1 MRYQEEFNKNIH
13 QSLADGSIKLK
24 TQSAINRYA
33 QQHKKSLEQFAS
45 LELAKNRAAYAKW
58 RVTENLD
65 KYLIEFEASIT
76 RKGGK
81 VIWAHD
87 DATALSEIEQQ
98 LKRLNAKSI
107 IKSKTSIGDEIGLT
121 PYLNAKGFETKETDF
136 GAYLLNSLKTKISHD
151 FMPLLHAEKS
161 EVNESLNS
169 TIRTSLNAD
178 ESEIAKDIA
187 EQLRSKFYQ
196 ADVCITGANF
206 LISDSGFVSITDNEG
221 NVQLCASFAKTHIV
235 LAGIDK
241 VLPSLSDIDLFYTLL
256 SSYSTGQRIS
266 SYNTLYGPKNANI
279 DNDSP
284 SEFIVVLIDNG
295 RSNLLQTHEQRDA
308 LHCIKCGACHHVC
321 PVYTQIGGHA
331 FKNNIESGP
340 IGMVVTPLKNGLI
353 DNTYLSD
360 ASTSCGNCSNV
371 CPVNIDI
378 HTHLLRNRR
387 DARQHGVSTTGE
399 KLAWYTWKKAMMSR
413 KNLDRAAG
421 IKNFTFKQFFKTDW
435 GEDREL
441 PKIEDKSFNQ
451 LWREIKGIK

>member
-266 SYNTLYGPKNANI
+266 SYNTFYGPKNANI

>member
-33 QQHKKSLEQFAS
+33 QQHNKSLEQFGS

-65 KYLIEFEASIT
+65 KYLIDFEASIT

-87 DATALSEIEQQ
+87 DVTALNEIEQQ
-98 LKRLNAKSI
+98 LKRLNAKLI
-107 IKSKTSIGDEIGLT
+107 IKSKTSIADEIGLT
-121 PYLNAKGFETKETDF
+121 PYLNGKGFETKETDF
-136 GAYLLNSLKTKISHD
+136 GTFLLSSLKTKTSHAY
-151 FMPLLHAEKS
+151 MPLLHNEKS
-161 EVNESLNS
+161 KVNESLNTS
-169 TIRTSLNAD
+169 IRTSLSAD
-178 ESEIAKDIA
+178 ENEIAKDIA
-187 EQLRSKFYQ
+187 EQLRSNYYS

-221 NVQLCASFAKTHIV
+221 NIQLCTSFAKTHIV

-241 VLPSLSDIDLFYTLL
+241 VLPSLSDIDIFYTLL

-340 IGMVVTPLKNGLI
+340 IGMVVTPLKDGLA
-353 DNTYLSD
+353 DNKYLSE

-387 DARQHGVSTTGE
+387 DARQIGLSTTGE

-413 KNLDRAAG
+413 KNLDRASG
-421 IKNFTFKQFFKTDW
+421 IKNFTFKQFFKSDW

-451 LWREIKGIK
+451 IWREMKGIK

>member
-1 MRYQEEFNKNIH
+1 MRHQEEFKKNIH
-13 QSLADGSIKLK
+13 QNLTDGSIKIK

-33 QQHKKSLEQFAS
+33 KQHSKSLEQFGS

-87 DATALSEIEQQ
+87 DVTALNEIEQQ

-107 IKSKTSIGDEIGLT
+107 IKSRTSIGDEIGLT
-121 PYLNAKGFETKETDF
+121 SYLNGKGFETKETDF
-136 GAYLLNSLKTKISHD
+136 GTYLLSSLKTKTSHT
-151 FMPLLHAEKS
+151 FMPLLHNEKS
-161 EVNESLNS
+161 KVNESLNTS
-169 TIRTSLNAD
+169 IRTSLSAD

-187 EQLRSKFYQ
+187 EQLRSNYYH

-221 NVQLCASFAKTHIV
+221 NVQLCTSFAKTHIV

-241 VLPSLSDIDLFYTLL
+241 VLPSLSDIDVFFTLL
-256 SSYSTGQRIS
+256 STYSTGQSIS
-266 SYNTLYGPKNANI
+266 TYNTLYGPKNANI
-279 DNDSP
+279 DTDSP
-284 SEFIVVLIDNG
+284 AEFIVVLIDNG

-331 FKNNIESGP
+331 FKNSIESGP
-340 IGMVVTPLKNGLI
+340 IGMVVTPLKDGLA
-353 DNTYLSD
+353 DNKYLSE
-360 ASTSCGNCSNV
+360 ASTSCGNCSDV

-387 DARQHGVSTTGE
+387 DARQQGLSTTGE
-399 KLAWYTWKKAMMSR
+399 KLAWYTWKKAMMNR
-413 KNLDRAAG
+413 KNLDRASG
-421 IKNFTFKQFFKTDW
+421 IKNFTFKQFFKNDW

-451 LWREIKGIK
+451 IWREMKGIK

>member
-13 QSLADGSIKLK
+13 QSIADGSIKSK
-24 TQSAINRYA
+24 TQTAISRYV
-33 QQHKKSLEQFAS
+33 QQHKKSLEQFVS

-87 DATALSEIEQQ
+87 GTTALNEIEQQ

-107 IKSKTSIGDEIGLT
+107 VKSKTSIGDEIGLT
-121 PYLNAKGFETKETDF
+121 SYLNGKGFETKETDF
-136 GAYLLNSLKTKISHD
+136 GTYLLGSLKTKTAHAS
-151 FMPLLHAEKS
+151 MPLLHIEKLK
-161 EVNESLNS
+161 VNESLNAS
-169 TIRTSLNAD
+169 IRTSLNAD
-178 ESEIAKDIA
+178 ENEIAKDIA
-187 EQLRSKFYQ
+187 EQLRSNYYQ

-206 LISDSGFVSITDNEG
+206 LISDSGFVSISDNEG
-221 NVQLCASFAKTHIV
+221 NVQLCTSFAKTHIV

-241 VLPSLSDIDLFYTLL
+241 VLPSLSDIDIFYTLL
-256 SSYSTGQRIS
+256 SSHSTGQRIS
-266 SYNTLYGPKNANI
+266 TYNTLYGPKNANI

-284 SEFIVVLIDNG
+284 SEFIVILIDNG

-308 LHCIKCGACHHVC
+308 LHCIECGACHHVC
-321 PVYTQIGGHA
+321 PIYTQIGGQA

-340 IGMVVTPLKNGLI
+340 IGMVVTPLKEGLT
-353 DNTYLSD
+353 DNKYLSE

-387 DARQHGVSTTGE
+387 DARQLGLSTNGE

-413 KNLDRAAG
+413 KNLDRASG
-421 IKNFTFKQFFKTDW
+421 IKNFTFKQFFKADW
-435 GEDREL
+435 GEEREL

-451 LWREIKGIK
+451 MWRELKGTK

>member
-1 MRYQEEFNKNIH
+1 MRYQEEFNKNIN
-13 QSLADGSIKLK
+13 QSLADGSIKSK
-24 TQSAINRYA
+24 TQTAISRYA
-33 QQHKKSLEQFAS
+33 KQHKKSLEHFAS

-87 DATALSEIEQQ
+87 GMTALNEIEQQ

-107 IKSKTSIGDEIGLT
+107 VKSKTSIADEIGLT
-121 PYLNAKGFETKETDF
+121 NYLNGKGFEAIETDF
-136 GAYLLNSLKTKISHD
+136 GTYLQSSIKTRAAHAL
-151 FMPLLHAEKS
+151 MPLLHVEKS
-161 EVNESLNS
+161 KVNESLNS
-169 TIRTSLNAD
+169 SIRTSLNAD
-178 ESEIAKDIA
+178 ENEIAKDIA
-187 EQLRSKFYQ
+187 EVLRSKYFH

-221 NVQLCASFAKTHIV
+221 NVQLCTSFAKTHIV

-241 VLPSLSDIDLFYTLL
+241 VLPSLSDLDIFYSLL
-256 SSYSTGQRIS
+256 ATYSTGQRIT
-266 SYNTLYGPKNANI
+266 SYNTLFGPKNANI

-331 FKNNIESGP
+331 FNNTIESGP
-340 IGMVVTPLKNGLI
+340 IGMVVTPLKEGLTE
-353 DNTYLSD
+353 NKYLSE
-360 ASTSCGNCSNV
+360 ASTSCGNCTNV

-387 DARQHGVSTTGE
+387 DARQQGLSTTAE

-413 KNLDRAAG
+413 KNLDRASG
-421 IKNFTFKQFFKTDW
+421 IKNFTFKQFFKTSW
-435 GEDREL
+435 GENREL
-441 PKIEDKSFNQ
+441 PKIEEKSFNQ
-451 LWREIKGIK
+451 LWREMKGIK